1 MMNIDIQSAEFIQCL
16 ERGEQDAFQRVFEMY
31 HKPLCFFAT
40 RIVRDDSEAEDIVQ
54 EVFVRLARVDFS
66 KIDSPV
72 KYLYRCVRNAALD
85 YASTHTLRR
94 WEELN
99 GSELIADE
107 VNFDLSRDDVERAN
121 RLHRLYQAIERLPEQ
136 SRRVVKLICLN
147 NYSYADAASELGVS
161 LATIKTHMYRSIKS
175 LRKMMALFFF

>member
-1 MMNIDIQSAEFIQCL
+1 MQDELILFRKMQEGDWCAFNSFFESYS
-16 ERGEQDAFQRVFEMY
+16 ERLYLYALGFVGNRA
-31 HKPLCFFAT
+31 
-40 RIVRDDSEAEDIVQ
+40 EAEDIVQ
-54 EVFVRLARVDFS
+54 EVFVLLARVDFS

>member
-1 MMNIDIQSAEFIQCL
+1 MQNRRERFLQQINTKEAE
-16 ERGEQDAFQRVFEMY
+16 AFKELFRVFYSTLVEFSMNY
-31 HKPLCFFAT
+31 
-40 RIVRDDSEAEDIVQ
+40 VGQQDVAEDIVQ

>member
-1 MMNIDIQSAEFIQCL
+1 MISHSLEKLFNAHFRSAAYVAE
-16 ERGEQDAFQRVFEMY
+16 E
-31 HKPLCFFAT
+31 
-40 RIVRDDSEAEDIVQ
+40 IVHSKSVAEDIVQ

-99 GSELIADE
+99 GS
-107 VNFDLSRDDVERAN
+107 NFDLCRDDVERAN

>member
-1 MMNIDIQSAEFIQCL
+1 MISHSLEKLFNAHFRSAAYVAE
-16 ERGEQDAFQRVFEMY
+16 E
-31 HKPLCFFAT
+31 
-40 RIVRDDSEAEDIVQ
+40 IVHSKSVAEDIVP

>member
-1 MMNIDIQSAEFIQCL
+1 MQNELTLFRKMQEGDWYAFNYFFESYS
-16 ERGEQDAFQRVFEMY
+16 ERLYLYALGFVGNRA
-31 HKPLCFFAT
+31 
-40 RIVRDDSEAEDIVQ
+40 EAEDIVQ

>member
-1 MMNIDIQSAEFIQCL
+1 MRISGAPRMWRRRSCIRNPWRKISCRRSSCGW
-16 ERGEQDAFQRVFEMY
+16 RG
-31 HKPLCFFAT
+31 
-40 RIVRDDSEAEDIVQ
+40 
-54 EVFVRLARVDFS
+54 
-66 KIDSPV
+66 KIDSPL

>member
-1 MMNIDIQSAEFIQCL
+1 MISHSLEKLFNAHFRSAAYVAE
-16 ERGEQDAFQRVFEMY
+16 E
-31 HKPLCFFAT
+31 
-40 RIVRDDSEAEDIVQ
+40 IVHSKSVAEDIVQ

-66 KIDSPV
+66 KID
-72 KYLYRCVRNAALD
+72 RCVRNAALD

>member
-1 MMNIDIQSAEFIQCL
+1 MLQTDSTMITRTLEDLFNAHFRSAAYIAE
-16 ERGEQDAFQRVFEMY
+16 E
-31 HKPLCFFAT
+31 
-40 RIVRDDSEAEDIVQ
+40 IVHSKSVAEDIVQ
-54 EVFVRLARVDFS
+54 DVFIRLSKVDLSKVR
-66 KIDSPV
+66 SPV
-72 KYLYRCVRNAALD
+72 QYLYKCVRHASLD

-107 VNFDLSRDDVERAN
+107 VNFDLSRDAVERAN
-121 RLHRLYQAIERLPEQ
+121 RLHRLYQAIEKLPAQ

-161 LATIKTHMYRSIKS
+161 LATIKTHMYRSVKS
-175 LRKMMALFFF
+175 LRKFMMTFFF

>member
-1 MMNIDIQSAEFIQCL
+1 MISHSLEKLFNAHFRSAAYVAE
-16 ERGEQDAFQRVFEMY
+16 E
-31 HKPLCFFAT
+31 
-40 RIVRDDSEAEDIVQ
+40 IVHSKSVAEDIVQ

-121 RLHRLYQAIERLPEQ
+121 RLPEQ

-147 NYSYADAASELGVS
+147 NYAYADAASELGVS

>member
-1 MMNIDIQSAEFIQCL
+1 MQQINTKEAE
-16 ERGEQDAFQRVFEMY
+16 AFKKLFRVFYSTLVEFSMNY
-31 HKPLCFFAT
+31 
-40 RIVRDDSEAEDIVQ
+40 VGQQDVAEDIVQ

>member
-1 MMNIDIQSAEFIQCL
+1 MISHSLEKLFNAHFRSAAYVAE
-16 ERGEQDAFQRVFEMY
+16 E
-31 HKPLCFFAT
+31 
-40 RIVRDDSEAEDIVQ
+40 IVHSKSVAEDIVQ
-54 EVFVRLARVDFS
+54 EVFVRLARVD
-66 KIDSPV
+66 
-72 KYLYRCVRNAALD
+72 LVRNAALD
-85 YASTHTLRR
+85 YAGTHTLRR